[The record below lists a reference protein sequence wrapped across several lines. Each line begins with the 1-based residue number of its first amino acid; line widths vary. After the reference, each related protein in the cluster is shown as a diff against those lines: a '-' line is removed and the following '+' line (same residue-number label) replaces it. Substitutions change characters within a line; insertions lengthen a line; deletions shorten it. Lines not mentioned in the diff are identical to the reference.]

1 MFTENM
7 LAELNKQ
14 HNYELYSAYLY
25 MAMEAYFHEKGLSG
39 FANFFK
45 VQTEEERAHARIF
58 YEFIIRKGGSVTLD
72 AIERP
77 EADFESPLGLFKKAL
92 AHEEFVTSR
101 INTLVDIAIG
111 DKDHATN
118 SFLQWFVDE
127 QVEEEESFQ
136 GIVQKLELIG
146 TDVHALLMLDAE
158 LAQRVFVVPGPLAQS
173 E

>member
-25 MAMEAYFHEKGLSG
+25 MAMEGPTSMKKVLSG

-77 EADFESPLGLFKKAL
+77 EADFESPR
-92 AHEEFVTSR
+92 S
-101 INTLVDIAIG
+101 I
-111 DKDHATN
+111 
-118 SFLQWFVDE
+118 Q
-127 QVEEEESFQ
+127 ES
-136 GIVQKLELIG
+136 
-146 TDVHALLMLDAE
+146 
-158 LAQRVFVVPGPLAQS
+158 PGA
-173 E
+173 

>member
-77 EADFESPLGLFKKAL
+77 EADFESPSVYSRKPWRMRSSSHRGSTPLSTLPLATKTTQQTASCSGLWTSRWKRKKASK
-92 AHEEFVTSR
+92 A
-101 INTLVDIAIG
+101 
-111 DKDHATN
+111 
-118 SFLQWFVDE
+118 
-127 QVEEEESFQ
+127 
-136 GIVQKLELIG
+136 
-146 TDVHALLMLDAE
+146 
-158 LAQRVFVVPGPLAQS
+158 
-173 E
+173 

>member
-45 VQTEEERAHARIF
+45 VPGRKKNGHMHGSST
-58 YEFIIRKGGSVTLD
+58 EFIIRKGGSVTLD

-77 EADFESPLGLFKKAL
+77 EADFESPLDLFKKAL

-111 DKDHATN
+111 DRDHATN
-118 SFLQWFVDE
+118 SFLP
-127 QVEEEESFQ
+127 
-136 GIVQKLELIG
+136 
-146 TDVHALLMLDAE
+146 
-158 LAQRVFVVPGPLAQS
+158 VVCGRAGGRGREPSRA
-173 E
+173 